1 MSLLFI
7 ASRLGDNEINDLKQ
21 IFTAFDTDKDG
32 QISMKELK
40 QGLLELNSFHSCE
53 QDIENLFKSIDVDNN
68 FRIDYTE
75 FLAATISEKTYLQ
88 KDRLLE
94 AFCMLDKDNNGHIT
108 KEELMEVLRTEK
120 NKEEEIEN
128 YIKQADKNGDG
139 IIDYIEFLQLM
150 GYEKGSI

>member
-1 MSLLFI
+1 M
-7 ASRLGDNEINDLKQ
+7 D
-21 IFTAFDTDKDG
+21 
-32 QISMKELK
+32 
-40 QGLLELNSFHSCE
+40 LLEQTYEMLQPVLEDKLKSVTATLTN
-53 QDIENLFKSIDVDNN
+53 KSIDVDNN

-88 KDRLLE
+88 KDRLFE

-108 KEELMEVLRTEK
+108 KEELMDVLRTEK
-120 NKEEEIEN
+120 NQEKEIEN

-150 GYEKGSI
+150 GYEKGSL